1 MVLSFSCMPS
11 FEHLSQERAATR
23 QRVVLIVEDEIL
35 VRLAI
40 ADYLRGAGYAV
51 VEAAD
56 AAEAL
61 GVLASGEPVDAVFTD
76 VQMPGAMDGLMLVHW
91 VHKHYPAI
99 QVLVTSGKGEAAVSS
114 GLIADDSF
122 FSKPYPLEKV
132 ANRIRSLL
140 DDCRS

>member
-1 MVLSFSCMPS
+1 MPS
-11 FEHLSQERAATR
+11 SEHLSQECAAAR
-23 QRVVLIVEDEIL
+23 RRVVLVVDDEIL

-40 ADYLRGAGYAV
+40 ADYLRDAGYAV

-61 GVLASGEPVDAVFTD
+61 GVLASGKPVDAVFTD
-76 VQMPGAMDGLMLVHW
+76 VQMPGIMDGLMLVHW
-91 VHKHYPAI
+91 VHEHYPAT
-99 QVLVTSGKGEAAVSS
+99 QVLVTSGKGDAAVSS
-114 GLIADDSF
+114 GLIADDAF
-122 FSKPYPLEKV
+122 FSKPYALEKV